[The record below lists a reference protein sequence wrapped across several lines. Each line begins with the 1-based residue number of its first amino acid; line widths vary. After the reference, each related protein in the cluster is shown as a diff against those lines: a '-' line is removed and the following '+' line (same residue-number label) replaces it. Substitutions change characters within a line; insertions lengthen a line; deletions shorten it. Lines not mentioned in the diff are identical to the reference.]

1 MKTPVKKT
9 TGFTIV
15 EVMLSLT
22 ILAIL
27 MTAVAFAFDASV
39 TNYQANKGIYE
50 TVNTARQAM
59 LRITND
65 LRSAQAVA
73 LIGGGD
79 PDNTQ
84 VSLVT
89 NTGTDITY
97 RYDSTDN
104 TLYYDDNASSS
115 NYVLCN
121 NVTGATFCNNVPG
134 ATFTRT
140 EHQRDRDSGACGMV
154 TITAIRD
161 VRIVLTLTDDTGD
174 ISHTLAAATL
184 VRKNQ

>member
-1 MKTPVKKT
+1 MNKKNKH
-9 TGFTIV
+9 GFTII
-15 EVMLSLT
+15 EVMMSLV
-22 ILAIL
+22 ILAVL

-50 TVNTARQAM
+50 TVNTARQAL

-84 VSLVT
+84 ISLVT

-97 RYDSTDN
+97 RFDSTDN
-104 TLYYDDNASSS
+104 TLYYDDNASGSS
-115 NYVLCN
+115 YVLCN
-121 NVTGATFCNNVPG
+121 HVTDATFN
-134 ATFTRT
+134 RT
-140 EHQRDRDSGACGMV
+140 EHEIERDNGAGGME

-161 VRIVLTLTDDTGD
+161 VRIILTLTDET
-174 ISHTLAAATL
+174 SEVPHTLAAATL

>member
-1 MKTPVKKT
+1 MKTPERKKQY
-9 TGFTIV
+9 GFTII
-15 EVMLSLT
+15 EVMLSLA

-39 TNYQANKGIYE
+39 TNYQTNKGIYQ
-50 TVNTARQAM
+50 TVNTARQAL

-84 VSLVT
+84 ISLVT
-89 NTGTDITY
+89 NIGTDITY
-97 RYDSTDN
+97 RYDSTDS
-104 TLYYDDNASSS
+104 TLYYDDNASGNS
-115 NYVLCN
+115 YVLCN
-121 NVTGATFCNNVPG
+121 NVTGVTFN
-134 ATFTRT
+134 RT
-140 EHQRDRDSGACGMV
+140 EHEIERDNGAGGV
-154 TITAIRD
+154 ETITAIRD
-161 VRIVLTLTDDTGD
+161 VRVVLTLTDDSGD
-174 ISHTLAAATL
+174 VSRTLAAATL